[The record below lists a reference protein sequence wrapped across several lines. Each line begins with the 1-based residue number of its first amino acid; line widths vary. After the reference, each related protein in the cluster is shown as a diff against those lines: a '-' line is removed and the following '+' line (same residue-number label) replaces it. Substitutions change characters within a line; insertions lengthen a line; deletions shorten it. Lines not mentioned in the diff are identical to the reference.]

1 VVLAMGVAAALLMV
15 LTEVTN
21 LVVVDV
27 AGAGCEDAV
36 ANPEQ
41 AEDCE
46 ITGGD
51 QHSFA
56 LVAVALLTVMMAVGA
71 GLGGSR
77 PAGAALVVAGLI
89 VLGIALF
96 GDRPDTSSTGQVGP
110 NFDDATADPGPAFWL
125 EIAAGALALAAGA
138 LRLLWRGR
146 GPAPGADAPGAR
158 TARRRAGRA

>member
-1 VVLAMGVAAALLMV
+1 MV

-41 AEDCE
+41 AEDCAV
-46 ITGGD
+46 TGGD

-56 LVAVALLTVMMAVGA
+56 LVAVAVLTVMMAVGA

-77 PAGAALVVAGLI
+77 PAGAALVVAGLL
-89 VLGIALF
+89 VLGIALI

-110 NFDDATADPGPAFWL
+110 NFDDATAGAGPAFWF
-125 EIAAGALALAAGA
+125 EIAGSTLAVAAGA
-138 LRLLWRGR
+138 LRLLWR
-146 GPAPGADAPGAR
+146 AR
-158 TARRRAGRA
+158 ARMP

>member
-1 VVLAMGVAAALLMV
+1 MLLGGTAALLLV

-36 ANPEQ
+36 ADPAQ
-41 AEDCE
+41 GKDCE

-56 LVAVALLTVMMAVGA
+56 LVAVALLVVVMAVGA

-77 PAGAALVVAGLI
+77 PAGVALIVAGAV
-89 VLGIALF
+89 VLGIALI
-96 GDRPDTSSTGQVGP
+96 GDLPDTDSTGQVGP
-110 NFDDATADPGPAFWL
+110 NFDDAEADPGPALWL
-125 EIAAGALALAAGA
+125 ELAGGVLAAAAGAV
-138 LRLLWRGR
+138 RLWATKERNYVNGN
-146 GPAPGADAPGAR
+146 
-158 TARRRAGRA
+158 

>member
-1 VVLAMGVAAALLMV
+1 ML

-36 ANPEQ
+36 ADPVQ

-56 LVAVALLTVMMAVGA
+56 LVAVALLTVLMAVGA

-77 PAGAALVVAGLI
+77 PAGLALVTAGVI
-89 VLGIALF
+89 VLGIALI
-96 GDRPDTSSTGQVGP
+96 GDLPVTDDTGQVGP
-110 NFDDATADPGPAFWL
+110 NFDDASASPGPALWL
-125 EIAAGALALAAGA
+125 EIAGGALAGLAGG
-138 LRLLWRGR
+138 LRLLVS
-146 GPAPGADAPGAR
+146 P
-158 TARRRAGRA
+158 RAT